1 MRWTAETEGLG
12 IRFTTASICK
22 AKERSAKIKSLRA
35 TIATL
40 TCVLVGANGKLRTAG
55 EILQVVQSSYHEHH
69 REAVMLFGEDATEA
83 TIDRD
88 LKAMH
93 MAEVRDGHV

>member
-1 MRWTAETEGLG
+1 M
-12 IRFTTASICK
+12 RFTTASIRK
-22 AKERSAKIKSLRA
+22 AKERSAEIKRLRA
-35 TIATL
+35 IIATL

-55 EILQVVQSSYHEHH
+55 EILQDVQSSYHEHH
-69 REAVMLFGEDATEA
+69 REAVMLFGENATEE